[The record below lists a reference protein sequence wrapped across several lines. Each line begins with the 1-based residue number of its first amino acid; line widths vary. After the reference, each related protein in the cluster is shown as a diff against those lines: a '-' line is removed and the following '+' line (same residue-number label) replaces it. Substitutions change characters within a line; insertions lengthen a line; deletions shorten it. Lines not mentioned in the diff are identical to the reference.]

1 MNGFNKLI
9 IKHILY
15 INILFIYVL
24 LNKGGLGQDSLFQ
37 QFYYPAGNISSEGYL
52 LNNVPAGRW
61 INYHL
66 NGQKKSIGFWK
77 NNKLEGNWVF
87 FDTLG
92 NKILSENYVLGKRDG
107 EQMKYDSNELIKIST
122 FSNGVKQ
129 GKEIIYFHNL
139 DSVIKLINWYTNN
152 QKDGK
157 AFEYDTTGKVVTI
170 FEYNMGLLVDQK
182 SINQYDNKGEK
193 HGKWITFFSNYQI
206 KKEENFVHGVLNG
219 ISKTFTKSGGI
230 KKIENFKNGKE
241 SDKKISLSIS
251 LSVEKM
257 NNKQRREGT
266 IFENQKQGLF
276 KVYDS
281 TNQILRYEFYNNNNL
296 VYSGMYDSLNLKTGE
311 WIFYNDKNQIIKKGS
326 FFSNKKDKKWTYF
339 YKNGQI
345 QQQGAYKKGK
355 PEGEWNWWYENEQ
368 LWRNEFYT
376 NGKMNGVATEYDSLG
391 KLITQGEY
399 LYGLKEGEWFY
410 EINDHKELGSYI
422 SDMKS
427 GKWEM
432 TYLSSNK
439 KMFTGEFL
447 NDIPIGE
454 HIYYHS
460 NGNIK
465 EVGKYENGEKQGEWK
480 KLDENGN
487 ILVTYL
493 FKRGVEIKRDG
504 YKIK

>member
-1 MNGFNKLI
+1 
-9 IKHILY
+9 
-15 INILFIYVL
+15 
-24 LNKGGLGQDSLFQ
+24 
-37 QFYYPAGNISSEGYL
+37 
-52 LNNVPAGRW
+52 
-61 INYHL
+61 
-66 NGQKKSIGFWK
+66 
-77 NNKLEGNWVF
+77 
-87 FDTLG
+87 
-92 NKILSENYVLGKRDG
+92 
-107 EQMKYDSNELIKIST
+107 MKYDSNELIKIST

-296 VYSGMYDSLNLKTGE
+296 VYSGMCDSLNLKTGE
-311 WIFYNDKNQIIKKGS
+311 WIFYNDKNQIIKRAH
-326 FFSNKKDKKWTYF
+326 FFPIKKI
-339 YKNGQI
+339 KNGHI
-345 QQQGAYKKGK
+345 FIKMGK
-355 PEGEWNWWYENEQ
+355 FNN
-368 LWRNEFYT
+368 
-376 NGKMNGVATEYDSLG
+376 
-391 KLITQGEY
+391 
-399 LYGLKEGEWFY
+399 
-410 EINDHKELGSYI
+410 KELKKENQKESGTGGMKMSSY
-422 SDMKS
+422 
-427 GKWEM
+427 GEM
-432 TYLSSNK
+432 NLY
-439 KMFTGEFL
+439 
-447 NDIPIGE
+447 
-454 HIYYHS
+454 
-460 NGNIK
+460 
-465 EVGKYENGEKQGEWK
+465 
-480 KLDENGN
+480 
-487 ILVTYL
+487 
-493 FKRGVEIKRDG
+493 
-504 YKIK
+504 

>member
-1 MNGFNKLI
+1 
-9 IKHILY
+9 
-15 INILFIYVL
+15 
-24 LNKGGLGQDSLFQ
+24 
-37 QFYYPAGNISSEGYL
+37 
-52 LNNVPAGRW
+52 
-61 INYHL
+61 
-66 NGQKKSIGFWK
+66 
-77 NNKLEGNWVF
+77 
-87 FDTLG
+87 
-92 NKILSENYVLGKRDG
+92 
-107 EQMKYDSNELIKIST
+107 
-122 FSNGVKQ
+122 
-129 GKEIIYFHNL
+129 
-139 DSVIKLINWYTNN
+139 
-152 QKDGK
+152 
-157 AFEYDTTGKVVTI
+157 
-170 FEYNMGLLVDQK
+170 
-182 SINQYDNKGEK
+182 
-193 HGKWITFFSNYQI
+193 
-206 KKEENFVHGVLNG
+206 
-219 ISKTFTKSGGI
+219 
-230 KKIENFKNGKE
+230 
-241 SDKKISLSIS
+241 
-251 LSVEKM
+251 
-257 NNKQRREGT
+257 
-266 IFENQKQGLF
+266 
-276 KVYDS
+276 
-281 TNQILRYEFYNNNNL
+281 
-296 VYSGMYDSLNLKTGE
+296 MYDSLNLKTGE
-311 WIFYNDKNQIIKKGS
+311 WIFYNDKNQIVKRAH
-326 FFSNKKDKKWTYF
+326 FFNKKDKKWTYF

-345 QQQGAYKKGK
+345 QQQGDYKKGK

>member
-1 MNGFNKLI
+1 
-9 IKHILY
+9 
-15 INILFIYVL
+15 
-24 LNKGGLGQDSLFQ
+24 
-37 QFYYPAGNISSEGYL
+37 
-52 LNNVPAGRW
+52 
-61 INYHL
+61 
-66 NGQKKSIGFWK
+66 
-77 NNKLEGNWVF
+77 
-87 FDTLG
+87 
-92 NKILSENYVLGKRDG
+92 
-107 EQMKYDSNELIKIST
+107 
-122 FSNGVKQ
+122 
-129 GKEIIYFHNL
+129 
-139 DSVIKLINWYTNN
+139 
-152 QKDGK
+152 
-157 AFEYDTTGKVVTI
+157 
-170 FEYNMGLLVDQK
+170 MGLLVDQK

-251 LSVEKM
+251 LSVEEM

-311 WIFYNDKNQIIKKGS
+311 WIFYNDKNQIVKKGS